1 MTCNRLPSVEF
12 DEAFRRLTGNAPFPW
27 QCSLYNEWFLHGK
40 IPSGCDIPTGL
51 GKTSVIAVWLIALAN
66 GANLPRRLV
75 YIVNRR
81 TVVDQTTTEVEKLRA
96 KIVESE
102 LDVGLRALCG
112 VPLPDK
118 EPPLAIST
126 LRGQF
131 ADNREWSADPSRPAV
146 ICGTVDMIGSRLL
159 FSGYG
164 VGFKG
169 RPLHAGFLGQDVLY
183 AHDEAHL
190 EPAFQHLLTAIKK
203 EQGRCRDCSPFHV
216 MELSATSRGEDSSV
230 QEAIFRLTDE
240 ERSPPKLLPD
250 DPTEPIHCA
259 WHRLRA
265 TKSLALHRIEDEKK
279 ELADK
284 IAQLAIE
291 HTVSGSAV
299 LIFVRTLD
307 DVKKVYEKLTAKGSG
322 IDANHVQTLTGTM
335 RGWERDRMAD
345 PRRSDASPVFARFLK
360 PPRKDAPEEEQWRI
374 EPIGSAVYL
383 ICTSAGE
390 VGVNLSA
397 DHMACDLST
406 FESMTQRFGRV
417 NRFGN
422 RKDTRIDVVYP
433 ATFDDKHPLTPAR
446 RATKELLERLNCD
459 ASPLTLSNLDAKQR
473 QGAFAP
479 KPMILPATETLFD
492 AWALTSIRGKM
503 PGRPEVADYLHG
515 IAEWE
520 PPRTRV
526 AWREEVNLVVGD
538 RLERYE
544 PIDLLDEYA
553 LLPRELLSDASER
566 VLREL
571 DAMRDRLLGAVYPVW
586 LVNDSGEVEVL
597 TLEKLLSVD
606 KKQATARIK
615 DRTLLLPPSAGGLS
629 SSGILDG
636 ASPHAYDVADK
647 SNGDDDDRIRVL
659 SDDAGYDTKT
669 KGMRRVLSVELDL
682 GGEGD
687 EPRAWDWFKRRPLE
701 GGRTA
706 QRPVRWD
713 VHVKDVVDHCDFILG
728 RLKLPTDI
736 KQAIHIAARLHDH
749 GKRREQFQFGLGN
762 RNYPERV
769 LAKSGGAAVR
779 FPETYRHEFGSIIDA
794 AEEAEFQALTTEL
807 QDLVLHLIAAHHGRA
822 RPHFPLDEAYDPDHR
837 PIISDA
843 VATEV
848 PRRFARLQRRYGR
861 WGLAYLESLLRAAD
875 WAASAE
881 PSEFES
887 QSERQMQE
895 VAP

>member
-1 MTCNRLPSVEF
+1 
-12 DEAFRRLTGNAPFPW
+12 
-27 QCSLYNEWFLHGK
+27 
-40 IPSGCDIPTGL
+40 
-51 GKTSVIAVWLIALAN
+51 
-66 GANLPRRLV
+66 
-75 YIVNRR
+75 
-81 TVVDQTTTEVEKLRA
+81 
-96 KIVESE
+96 
-102 LDVGLRALCG
+102 
-112 VPLPDK
+112 
-118 EPPLAIST
+118 
-126 LRGQF
+126 
-131 ADNREWSADPSRPAV
+131 
-146 ICGTVDMIGSRLL
+146 
-159 FSGYG
+159 
-164 VGFKG
+164 
-169 RPLHAGFLGQDVLY
+169 
-183 AHDEAHL
+183 
-190 EPAFQHLLTAIKK
+190 
-203 EQGRCRDCSPFHV
+203 
-216 MELSATSRGEDSSV
+216 
-230 QEAIFRLTDE
+230 
-240 ERSPPKLLPD
+240 
-250 DPTEPIHCA
+250 
-259 WHRLRA
+259 
-265 TKSLALHRIEDEKK
+265 
-279 ELADK
+279 
-284 IAQLAIE
+284 
-291 HTVSGSAV
+291 
-299 LIFVRTLD
+299 
-307 DVKKVYEKLTAKGSG
+307 VKKVYEKLTAKGSG